1 LAGVLGQLGTPAPAA
16 LLVLLVALVE
26 LAAGLVVARVVR
38 RRPFESIADAV
49 LAAAVAV
56 VLKDLLALAVLGQAA
71 LFRAPLLGL
80 VDLVLLV
87 VGWRVRPFI
96 TSTWRPTLAGL
107 GSLPLAALVAVIWAG
122 PLLLQLASPVVP
134 FI

>member
-1 LAGVLGQLGTPAPAA
+1 VM
-16 LLVLLVALVE
+16 LVALVE
-26 LAAGLVVARVVR
+26 LAAGLVVARLVR
-38 RRPFESIADAV
+38 CRPFESIADAV

-71 LFRAPLLGL
+71 LFRAPILGL

-96 TSTWRPTLAGL
+96 TSTWRPTLAGV
-107 GSLPLAALVAVIWAG
+107 GSLPLAALVAVGGAG
-122 PLLLQLASPVVP
+122 ATLHQLATPD
-134 FI
+134 